1 MRRCALVATFTTE
14 GSARLAASLNVVA
27 CCGVVAVLATA
38 TRVAALLEAFALFA
52 RGIDGA
58 ATVLRVSHS
67 GLRVLTVN
75 KIATEIVQTCAK
87 TSHNRFSM
95 LGSLLSEMSSMVL
108 VGQFNR
114 TRNLPENQT
123 R

>member
-38 TRVAALLEAFALFA
+38 TRVAAPFALFA
-52 RGIDGA
+52 RGVDGA

-75 KIATEIVQTCAK
+75 KIATQIVQTCAK
-87 TSHNRFSM
+87 TSHNRVSM

-108 VGQFNR
+108 VRQFNR